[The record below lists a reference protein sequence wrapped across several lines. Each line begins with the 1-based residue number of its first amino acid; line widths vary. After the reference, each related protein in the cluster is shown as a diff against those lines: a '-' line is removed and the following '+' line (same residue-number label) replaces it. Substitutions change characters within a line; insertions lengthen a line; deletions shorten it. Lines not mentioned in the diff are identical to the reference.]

1 MFTDLVIKFKISG
14 PLYSGAMIPCVQIL
28 IYSGGVEMTKKEKL
42 DLILSK
48 LDTDKKEA
56 FISEIRQAKTKE
68 ERMEIIRKYGVQVSK
83 EDIESIQNMAGN
95 KVSDEELDQA
105 AGGCSCACSAHCSA
119 ECICGY

>member
-1 MFTDLVIKFKISG
+1 
-14 PLYSGAMIPCVQIL
+14 
-28 IYSGGVEMTKKEKL
+28 MTKKEKL

-83 EDIESIQNMAGN
+83 EDIENIKNMAGN

>member
-1 MFTDLVIKFKISG
+1 
-14 PLYSGAMIPCVQIL
+14 
-28 IYSGGVEMTKKEKL
+28 MTKKEKL

-68 ERMEIIRKYGVQVSK
+68 ERTEIIRKYGVQVSK